1 MPLLNYR
8 KGIFCKRVGGETVM
22 YGIVVEP
29 GKNSR
34 VIIEKVSDLKLKE
47 LYRLTDCDSIA
58 IGSIDTALLKK
69 VEGKL
74 GLVYDEPLIAEQIKS
89 QNTDMINLD
98 ELSITME
105 TTKEINLEE
114 LSIDVREQMFVKN
127 IVEIS
132 NQLDEQDFDGP
143 KGPWDD

>member
-1 MPLLNYR
+1 
-8 KGIFCKRVGGETVM
+8 M